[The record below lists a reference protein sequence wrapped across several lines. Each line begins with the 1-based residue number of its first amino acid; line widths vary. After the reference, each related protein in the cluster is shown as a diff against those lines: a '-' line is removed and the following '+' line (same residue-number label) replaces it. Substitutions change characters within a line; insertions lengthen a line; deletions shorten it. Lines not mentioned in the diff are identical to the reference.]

1 MNKSGSSNYIKPFQT
16 TSNNI
21 NISYHYPMI
30 ILENLSAGYTAQS
43 VISNINWHIRPH
55 EHWVVT
61 GNTGAG
67 KTALL
72 HTLAGKTRILSGRID
87 FRFLHNS
94 GSYEERKAAIR
105 MISFTDT
112 GPLFH
117 NANAV
122 HYYQQRYQAFDSG
135 GYLTVRDYL
144 EDGGLDQADPLH
156 QELLDLLN
164 LRALLP
170 LERIKLSSGQTRKM
184 LLCKAFLSRPKMIL
198 LDNPHIGLD
207 DQSRR
212 VFNDYIDHLVEY
224 FDQQIIF
231 SGHFRSLPKCMTHQL
246 HLEKGYLKSAGKIT
260 EKIPEENA
268 VDHLT
273 PPSKQLIN
281 RFNKPV
287 SPLFEFLL
295 KFDKINIQYTD
306 KKVFHDLDW
315 EVKKGEK
322 WVVQGANGSGKS
334 TLISL
339 IYGDHP
345 QAYSN
350 KIILFDRK
358 RGTGESIWDLK
369 KSIGF
374 TSPELHSYFRYNHMA
389 IDVVI
394 SGIWDGFFVR
404 TREKDS
410 LELARM
416 LFEYFELT
424 DKIHTPFQALSTGMQ
439 RLLFLMRALI
449 KTPPVF
455 LLDEP
460 YQGLDRLST
469 AKSNKL
475 LNLALTDQHTLIFIS
490 HFPDEVPQLVQHRL
504 LLDG

>member
-1 MNKSGSSNYIKPFQT
+1 
-16 TSNNI
+16 
-21 NISYHYPMI
+21 MI
-30 ILENLSAGYTAQS
+30 VLENLSAGYTAQP
-43 VISNINWHIRPH
+43 VINHISWHIRPH

-61 GNTGAG
+61 GNTGSG

-72 HTLAGKTRILSGRID
+72 HTLAGKTRIMSGSID

-105 MISFTDT
+105 MVSFTET

-117 NANAV
+117 NANTV

-144 EDGGLDQADPLH
+144 VDGGLDQADPLH

-164 LRALLP
+164 LRVLLP

-224 FDQQIIF
+224 FEQQIIF

-246 HLEKGYLKSAGKIT
+246 HLEKGSIKCAGKIT
-260 EKIPEENA
+260 GKTPEGNS
-268 VDHLT
+268 VDRFT
-273 PPSKQLIN
+273 PPPKILID
-281 RFNKPV
+281 RFNNPV
-287 SPLFEFLL
+287 STSFEFLL
-295 KFDKINIQYTD
+295 KFDKINIQYNNQ
-306 KKVFHDLDW
+306 KIFHDLDW

-350 KIILFDRK
+350 KITLFDRR
-358 RGTGESIWDLK
+358 RGTGENIWDLK

-374 TSPELHSYFRYNHMA
+374 TSPELHSYFRYNHTA
-389 IDVVI
+389 IDVVL
-394 SGIWDGFFVR
+394 SGLWDGFFVR
-404 TREKDS
+404 TRDIKS
-410 LELARM
+410 LELALM

-460 YQGLDRLST
+460 YQGLDQLAT
-469 AKSNKL
+469 TKSNQL
-475 LNLALTDQHTLIFIS
+475 LNMALTDQHTLIFIS